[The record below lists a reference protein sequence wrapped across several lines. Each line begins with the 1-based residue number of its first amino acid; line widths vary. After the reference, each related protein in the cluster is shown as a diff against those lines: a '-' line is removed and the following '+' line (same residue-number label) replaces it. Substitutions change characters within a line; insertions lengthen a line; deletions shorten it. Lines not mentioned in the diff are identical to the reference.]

1 MLHIAETLGDRTM
14 TYVIFEVKKEDTGK
28 INKML
33 KDNVVS
39 RQSITTRDAS
49 SLDIKGEATYL
60 KIEGS
65 DEGLKKAEE
74 LAEELGFKKLGEKPA
89 RDISNKI
96 ETQDNSA
103 ASGMGMIFD

>member
-1 MLHIAETLGDRTM
+1 M

-28 INKML
+28 INTVL
-33 KDNVVS
+33 KDDIVS

-65 DEGLKKAEE
+65 NDGIKKAEE
-74 LAEELGFKKLGEKPA
+74 LAKETGFKKLNEKQA
-89 RDISNKI
+89 KEINDKI
-96 ETQDNSA
+96 EAQDDSA

>member
-1 MLHIAETLGDRTM
+1 MA
-14 TYVIFEVKKEDTGK
+14 YVIFEVKKEDSGK
-28 INKML
+28 INSVIKE
-33 KDNVVS
+33 DIVS

-65 DEGLKKAEE
+65 DDAIKKAIE
-74 LAEELGFKKLGEKPA
+74 LSKEQGFKKLDQKKA
-89 RDISNKI
+89 KTVNDKI
-96 ETQDNSA
+96 EAQDDSA